1 MSLLVFVFYTPLS
14 IKNINLRILNVHRKS
29 ILDDNPESER
39 YKKEPDM
46 NFGITLRLLTGFG
59 LILGL
64 MVLITAIGVGNVQ
77 FIDTKMTVIN
87 DQNSVK
93 QRYAINF
100 RGSVHDRAIAI
111 RDVVL
116 AERASD
122 VQEAVNLIKKLEG
135 FYTDSAGP
143 LDSLMYV
150 GASPEEKNI
159 LQRIK
164 KVENQTLPIVRQIIE
179 LRSSGQDEEA
189 KAVLLGSAKTA
200 FINWLSVI
208 NQFIDYQE
216 AQNQSEILEVRDT
229 ARNFQGLMMSV
240 TAGALIFGSIV
251 IFFLINNLKRS
262 LGGEPQY
269 IAEVLR
275 NMADGDLHQDLHTDH
290 KNSVLDSLSRLS
302 KQLSK
307 TITSIGAAAKDIT
320 LQSSSSSDT
329 TSRLLELSSEQ
340 TRFNSDAYKNLEF
353 VKECANSI
361 SELLVET
368 QQSSRAALQSSI
380 EGNSSVTSGA
390 TTIQQV
396 SDTVN
401 TAVESIRILD
411 KRTQEITSITGTISD
426 ISEQT
431 NLLALNAAIE
441 AARAGETGR
450 GFAVVADE
458 VRSLATRT
466 RTATSEIESMLSEVQ
481 QETKS
486 AMNIMTDSLPQIER
500 SLILSGESSKLLTE
514 IERSAAASLSNVE
527 KVVQAGDSQ
536 LEMIKQL
543 YQSMDGVVDSAK
555 SISDVSRLSFEKNQ
569 ETASNMND
577 TAITL
582 KGYADYYKV

>member
-1 MSLLVFVFYTPLS
+1 
-14 IKNINLRILNVHRKS
+14 
-29 ILDDNPESER
+29 
-39 YKKEPDM
+39 
-46 NFGITLRLLTGFG
+46 
-59 LILGL
+59 
-64 MVLITAIGVGNVQ
+64 
-77 FIDTKMTVIN
+77 MTVIN

-164 KVENQTLPIVRQIIE
+164 KVENQTLPLVRQIIE

-240 TAGALIFGSIV
+240 TAGALIFGSII

-275 NMADGDLHQDLHTDH
+275 NMADGDLHQDLYTNH

-307 TITSIGAAAKDIT
+307 TITSIGSAAKDIT